1 MNSFDN
7 VFEYEMDG
15 KTASLFNRKRRDTP
29 EKMFNE
35 LIEDIVD
42 SCIKYDLTKLFHQPV
57 KKKDYPDYYT
67 IVKNPIDLT
76 SMKNKTKRCEYMKTQ
91 ELIDD
96 LDLLV
101 NNSTIYN
108 GDQHEVTLHAVRIRE
123 HAMSK
128 IQE

>member
-1 MNSFDN
+1 
-7 VFEYEMDG
+7 MDG

-67 IVKNPIDLT
+67 IIKNPIDLT
-76 SMKNKTKRCEYMKTQ
+76 QMKNKTKRCEYLKVQ
-91 ELIDD
+91 ELIND

-101 NNSTIYN
+101 NNSMIYN
-108 GDQHEVTLHAVRIRE
+108 GDQHEVTLQAVMIRE
-123 HAMSK
+123 NAINK

>member
-1 MNSFDN
+1 
-7 VFEYEMDG
+7 MDG

-35 LIEDIVD
+35 QIEDIVD
-42 SCIKYDLTKLFHQPV
+42 SCIKFDLTKLFHQPV

-76 SMKNKTKRCEYMKTQ
+76 AMKNKTKRCEYTKVQ

-96 LDLLV
+96 LDLIV
-101 NNSTIYN
+101 NNSIIYN
-108 GDQHEVTLHAVRIRE
+108 GDQHDVTLHAVRIRD
-123 HAMSK
+123 HAMNK

>member
-1 MNSFDN
+1 
-7 VFEYEMDG
+7 MDG

-35 LIEDIVD
+35 ILEDIVD
-42 SCIKYDLTKLFHQPV
+42 SLIKIDLTKIFHQPV

-76 SMKNKTKRCEYMKTQ
+76 AIKNKTKRCEYLKVQ
-91 ELIDD
+91 DFIND

-101 NNSTIYN
+101 NNSLIYN
-108 GDQHEVTLHAVRIRE
+108 GDQHDVTMQAIKLRE
-123 HAMSK
+123 NAMSK